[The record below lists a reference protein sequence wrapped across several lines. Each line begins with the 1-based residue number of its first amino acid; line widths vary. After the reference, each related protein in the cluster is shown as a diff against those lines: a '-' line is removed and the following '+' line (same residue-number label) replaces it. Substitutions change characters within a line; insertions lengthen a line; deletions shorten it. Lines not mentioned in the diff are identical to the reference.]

1 MSDDP
6 VWENFFEWAKDK
18 SFVNEE
24 AFVASWTTWR
34 LRQEEIDRLQET
46 VTNLMMARM
55 RTAQIVKNLESEVER
70 LKKEKENNKVG

>member
-6 VWENFFEWAKDK
+6 IWENFFDWAKDK
-18 SFVNEE
+18 AFISEE

-46 VTNLMMARM
+46 VTNLVMARM
-55 RTAQIVKNLESEVER
+55 RTAQLVKNLETEVEQ
-70 LKKEKENNKVG
+70 LKKEIKNSGVG